1 MAKGRVAHVVSQAG
15 CCHNLPDLTQ
25 EADGALG
32 ESPHDLLGHIVAKG
46 HAHAGDLEGVGE
58 AVVYEDASREGE
70 HLCLVLQPAEGGWED
85 ETVVVALELRTIVV
99 TFGMTVLLAE
109 SFVGY
114 QLLPIHHNGCKDTK
128 IKRISRIILRN

>member
-15 CCHNLPDLTQ
+15 CCHDLSDLAQ

-70 HLCLVLQPAEGGWED
+70 HLCLVLQPAEGG
-85 ETVVVALELRTIVV
+85 
-99 TFGMTVLLAE
+99 
-109 SFVGY
+109 
-114 QLLPIHHNGCKDTK
+114 
-128 IKRISRIILRN
+128 